1 MYQSIILASILIAV
15 YILKR
20 QREQKLNL
28 APLVPYKIPIIGHTI
43 SYMFNCEEFT
53 KKCREDVGKD
63 HTSEVLSR
71 DDIFDFT
78 EEFRKRVPG
87 EVMFAN
93 INGFGD
99 PVYNVKIVKEFITNK
114 LNLYNGRIQKA
125 FYSATQRYIG
135 DFDDKRTIRN
145 LYNVMLKIVA
155 NPIANILIGEE
166 ESTYDEII
174 TTFSEFTNDIAVFI
188 AIPPI
193 LDFIYPGL
201 HYYMNRVVVRLGLF
215 NPAEKHRNVLTR
227 HVKHQVDK
235 RLREKQIYGDS
246 WKRPDD
252 LLQNFMEEPFF
263 NPKNIDY
270 EAITNRLS
278 IFIFAAIHTTAK
290 SVTNAVVDLASRPE
304 YMREL
309 YEEQLEIHKK
319 ADENGILPY
328 DSLNEMKK
336 LDSFLRES
344 FRMTGDIIALPHYVL
359 EDFTFSNGYQVQKG
373 QVVDIDFSDIHN
385 DEPMQGQNPESF
397 DAFRHIDVNF
407 PASKVT
413 KNFMTFGGGKHAC
426 PGRFFAVNGI
436 KYFLHNIILNYNFR
450 TESGKVE
457 AKIPFGPIKMPSNKG
472 IIFEKRL
479 KI

>member
-155 NPIANILIGEE
+155 NPIANILIGEV
-166 ESTYDEII
+166 SNIHGY
-174 TTFSEFTNDIAVFI
+174 FFFLKYYN
-188 AIPPI
+188 
-193 LDFIYPGL
+193 IY
-201 HYYMNRVVVRLGLF
+201 
-215 NPAEKHRNVLTR
+215 
-227 HVKHQVDK
+227 
-235 RLREKQIYGDS
+235 I
-246 WKRPDD
+246 
-252 LLQNFMEEPFF
+252 
-263 NPKNIDY
+263 
-270 EAITNRLS
+270 
-278 IFIFAAIHTTAK
+278 
-290 SVTNAVVDLASRPE
+290 
-304 YMREL
+304 
-309 YEEQLEIHKK
+309 
-319 ADENGILPY
+319 
-328 DSLNEMKK
+328 
-336 LDSFLRES
+336 
-344 FRMTGDIIALPHYVL
+344 
-359 EDFTFSNGYQVQKG
+359 
-373 QVVDIDFSDIHN
+373 
-385 DEPMQGQNPESF
+385 
-397 DAFRHIDVNF
+397 
-407 PASKVT
+407 
-413 KNFMTFGGGKHAC
+413 
-426 PGRFFAVNGI
+426 
-436 KYFLHNIILNYNFR
+436 
-450 TESGKVE
+450 
-457 AKIPFGPIKMPSNKG
+457 
-472 IIFEKRL
+472 
-479 KI
+479 